1 LDKPKLLALINLLKV
16 QVGSVADASV
26 RERLIERIDK
36 LEDEIRN
43 LARDGVG
50 SSLVFLYY
58 TASSLM

>member
-43 LARDGVG
+43 LARDGAG